1 MAFDYNSDF
10 DPAMNLP
17 APANAAHPCEVW
29 EPFIILLASGEEISP
44 AQHAEWIEHAAAC
57 EACSS
62 AFAAE
67 REMLSVL
74 SEHRVEP
81 DATLLATFRAGLEDA
96 IDREEE
102 HTWFSHA
109 LRYIF
114 PAAWL
119 ASFTGLASAS
129 AWSAAALLL
138 AGFSSGLFLGP
149 RVWHRVTAAP
159 AAVAATEPGAAAL
172 QASQSASGAAPSVS
186 TALAPLDFHT
196 ADVAGISVLPSG
208 DDARPQIQLQLRE
221 QQPVTVEGTVDD
233 DNVKSMLISVLSS
246 GDRYSPDERLDAV
259 DLLSSCT
266 DDPQVR
272 TALCHAVH
280 KDRNAAVRL
289 KALEALKGEESQDT
303 VQQTLL
309 DALVDDQNPGVRV
322 EAIGALRNMVS
333 EGKVTSSDKMLSVL
347 QDRMQHDP
355 SPYIR
360 LQSAAAIRDLG
371 PRGKY

>member
-1 MAFDYNSDF
+1 MAFGHNSDF
-10 DPAMNLP
+10 DAEMNLS
-17 APANAAHPCEVW
+17 ANNGALRACEAW
-29 EPFIILLASGEEISP
+29 ESFIILLASGEEVP
-44 AQHAEWIEHAAAC
+44 AEQHGEFTSHVTGC
-57 EACSS
+57 ESCAS
-62 AFAAE
+62 AFARE
-67 REMLSVL
+67 REMLALL
-74 SEHRVEP
+74 SEHRAEP
-81 DATLLATFRAGLEDA
+81 DATMLAGFRAGLEDA

-102 HTWFSHA
+102 QGWYSRA
-109 LRYIF
+109 LRYVF

-138 AGFSSGLFLGP
+138 VGFSSGLFLGP
-149 RVWHRVTAAP
+149 RVWHHQAAQPPSTATASTQP
-159 AAVAATEPGAAAL
+159 AIVQMPGSSSPPVSSGSSALAAL
-172 QASQSASGAAPSVS
+172 D
-186 TALAPLDFHT
+186 LHT
-196 ADVAGISVLPSG
+196 ADLAGISVLPSG
-208 DDARPQIQLQLRE
+208 DDMRPQVQLQLRE
-221 QQPVTVEGTVDD
+221 QQPVTVQGTVDD
-233 DNVKSMLISVLSS
+233 DTVKNVLINILNS

-259 DLLSSCT
+259 DLLSTCA

-272 TALCHAVH
+272 TALCHSVH

-289 KALEALKGEESQDT
+289 KALEALKGAESQET

-333 EGKVTSSDKMLSVL
+333 EGKVSSSDKMLAVL

-355 SPYIR
+355 NSYIR

-371 PRGKY
+371 PRGKF